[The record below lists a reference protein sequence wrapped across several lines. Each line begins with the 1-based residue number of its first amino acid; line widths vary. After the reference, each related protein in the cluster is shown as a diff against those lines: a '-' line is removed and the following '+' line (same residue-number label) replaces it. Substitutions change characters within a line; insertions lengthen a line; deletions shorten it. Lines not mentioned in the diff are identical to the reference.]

1 MHISLFADRLDRRNP
16 TGIGVYMQRVLQY
29 VPFAAPDTQ
38 FAGVSCRVEP
48 SLLPTAPNLRYAAV
62 PGAHQLNMG
71 LWMAG
76 LPSPNWSDRTTDLV
90 HILVPMPLRV
100 RKPSIV
106 TIHDL
111 SPIHFPSHY
120 KAAARLVFHIA
131 LRQALTQADHLI
143 SISHYTAHDLQQR
156 FGVPQERISVVHHGI
171 DKNKSE
177 VDAERRAA
185 LRETY
190 NLGER
195 FILFAGTITHR
206 KNLVV
211 LVNAFAQVAQHL
223 PDVKLVLAGG
233 DGLGA
238 DVVRATIRAHGL
250 EQRVLLPGYVPRDDL
265 PALMIMADVFAFPSA
280 YEGFGWPPLEAMLQ
294 GTPVVASRSSAIPEV
309 VGDAALLSDPADDT
323 ELAANLVS
331 VLTNPTVAD
340 TLRSRGA
347 ARVRQ
352 FSWEKMAQETTA
364 VYERVLHETQAS
376 TARPIP
382 VRY

>member
-1 MHISLFADRLDRRNP
+1 MHISLFADRLDRRKP

-29 VPFAAPDTQ
+29 VPPAAPDTQ

-48 SLLPTAPNLRYAAV
+48 SLLPSAPNVRYTPV
-62 PGAHQLNMG
+62 RGAHQVNMA

-76 LPSPNWSDRTTDLV
+76 LPSPYWSDRATDLV
-90 HILVPMPLRV
+90 HVLVPMPLRV

-111 SPIHFPSHY
+111 SPLHFPSHY

-131 LRQALTQADHLI
+131 LRQAITQASHLI
-143 SISHYTAHDLQQR
+143 SISHYTARDMQQR
-156 FGVPQERISVVHHGI
+156 FGISRERLSVVHHGI
-171 DKNKSE
+171 DATKIE
-177 VDAERRAA
+177 VDTERRAA
-185 LRETY
+185 LRKTY

-195 FILFAGTITHR
+195 FILFVGTITHR

-211 LVNAFAQVAQHL
+211 LVNAFAQIAHRV

-238 DVVRATIRAHGL
+238 DVVRATIRSHGL
-250 EQRVLLPGYVPRDDL
+250 EQRVLLTGYVPRDDL
-265 PALMIMADVFAFPSA
+265 PALMVMADVFAFPSA

-294 GTPVVASRSSAIPEV
+294 GTPVVASRSSAIPEI
-309 VGDAALLSDPADDT
+309 VGDAALLSEPTDDT
-323 ELAANLVS
+323 ELAANLVA
-331 VLTNPTVAD
+331 VLTNSTVAD

-352 FSWEKMAQETTA
+352 FSWEKMARETVAVYKQVLQETREKTT
-364 VYERVLHETQAS
+364 RVISVPH
-376 TARPIP
+376 
-382 VRY
+382 

>member
-1 MHISLFADRLDRRNP
+1 
-16 TGIGVYMQRVLQY
+16 
-29 VPFAAPDTQ
+29 
-38 FAGVSCRVEP
+38 
-48 SLLPTAPNLRYAAV
+48 
-62 PGAHQLNMG
+62 
-71 LWMAG
+71 
-76 LPSPNWSDRTTDLV
+76 
-90 HILVPMPLRV
+90 
-100 RKPSIV
+100 
-106 TIHDL
+106 
-111 SPIHFPSHY
+111 
-120 KAAARLVFHIA
+120 
-131 LRQALTQADHLI
+131 
-143 SISHYTAHDLQQR
+143 
-156 FGVPQERISVVHHGI
+156 
-171 DKNKSE
+171 
-177 VDAERRAA
+177 
-185 LRETY
+185 
-190 NLGER
+190 
-195 FILFAGTITHR
+195 
-206 KNLVV
+206 
-211 LVNAFAQVAQHL
+211 
-223 PDVKLVLAGG
+223 
-233 DGLGA
+233 
-238 DVVRATIRAHGL
+238 VRATIRAHGL